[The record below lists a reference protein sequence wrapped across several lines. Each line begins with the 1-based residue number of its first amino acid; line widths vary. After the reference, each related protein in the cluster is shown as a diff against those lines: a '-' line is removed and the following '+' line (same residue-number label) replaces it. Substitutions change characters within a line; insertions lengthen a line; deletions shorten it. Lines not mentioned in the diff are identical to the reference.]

1 MPHVNRVI
9 GRIPEWKGTFLFY
22 EGGRP
27 VVRRAAELQSDLRKA
42 VTLLR
47 REGLQRGDRIGIV
60 GANSYAWI
68 LLDLACL
75 ACGFVS
81 VGFDPIHHRWKE
93 LQSELGLR
101 RTYEIPDGATPWQ
114 VLGAPPEDA
123 DDAGLLQGHA
133 FGPDDIIGMKFTSG
147 STGETKA
154 IELKRKSVDDTLTNV
169 QGMFHHGPGDKFL
182 LFLPLYLNQQRFWIY
197 SSLLFDHDAVVVQY
211 RLAVMA
217 LRRERPTV
225 VMGVPEFF
233 TSLIKGF
240 DPAVPEQKERF
251 RELMGGNIRYLW
263 TGSAPISL
271 STLKAYEAMG
281 MPLFQGYGMNE
292 TCIISKNH
300 PGQDRLG
307 SVGKVVPSKSVR
319 FDDEGQILVKSTHEV
334 NVRYANVPADVS
346 ALTFRPDGYV
356 ATGDLG
362 HLDADGYLYVT
373 GRVKDI
379 VVLSSGRKVS
389 PIPLENR
396 LEEAACID
404 KAVVFGSGQSH
415 LAAVISAVPG
425 TAHGDVEAVVAGVN
439 ARLPED
445 ERIRKFLLAPEPLTR
460 ENGLLTSQFKVR
472 RNAVWARYERELL
485 ALYGA

>member
-1 MPHVNRVI
+1 MNHVI
-9 GRIPEWKGTFLFY
+9 GRIPEWKGAFHFY

-27 VVRRAAELQSDLRKA
+27 VVRRAADLQSDLRKA

-47 REGLQRGDRIGIV
+47 REGLQPGDRIGIV
-60 GANSYAWI
+60 GGNCYTWI
-68 LLDLACL
+68 LLDLACM
-75 ACGFVS
+75 ACGLVS
-81 VGFDPIHHRWKE
+81 VGFDPIHHRWRE
-93 LQSELGLR
+93 LQAELGLK
-101 RTYEIPDGATPWQ
+101 RTYEIADAATPWQ
-114 VLGAPPEDA
+114 VLGEPPA
-123 DDAGLLQGHA
+123 DDALTEPLLPYT

-169 QGMFHHGPGDKFL
+169 QGMFHHGPGDRFL

-197 SSLLFDHDAVVVQY
+197 SSLLFDHDAVVVPY

-233 TSLIKGF
+233 TSLIKGH
-240 DPAVPEQKERF
+240 DPAVPEQRERF
-251 RELMGGNIRYLW
+251 RELLGGNIRYLW

-271 STLKAYEAMG
+271 AVLQAYAAMG

-300 PGQDRLG
+300 PGNDRLG

-319 FDDEGQILVKSTHEV
+319 FDDEGQILVKSAHEV
-334 NVRYANVPADVS
+334 NVRYANVPEDVS

-396 LEEAACID
+396 LQEAACVD

-415 LAAVISAVPG
+415 LVALISAAEG
-425 TAHGDVEAVVAGVN
+425 TTPGDVEAVVASVN

-485 ALYGA
+485 ALYGH